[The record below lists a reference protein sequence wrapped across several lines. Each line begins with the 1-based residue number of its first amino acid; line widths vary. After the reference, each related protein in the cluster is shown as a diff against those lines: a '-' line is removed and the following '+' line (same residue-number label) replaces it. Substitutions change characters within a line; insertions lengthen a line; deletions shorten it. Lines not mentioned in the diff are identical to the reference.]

1 MQNSSSLA
9 SLIEVKG
16 LVLSYITTTSL
27 SRALKWQELGFK
39 FSKGYIER
47 YTNVSVTSSKA
58 CQACHAVFLPLN
70 LNAEIVSQPVMAWNT
85 GRALDLGSP
94 RLSQI
99 AFMCKNL

>member
-1 MQNSSSLA
+1 MQNSSSLT
-9 SLIEVKG
+9 SLIEVKE

-27 SRALKWQELGFK
+27 SRALKWQEPGFK
-39 FSKGYIER
+39 FSKGYIKR

-58 CQACHAVFLPLN
+58 CQAVFLPLN
-70 LNAEIVSQPVMAWNT
+70 LNAEIVSQPVMWNT